1 MGIVYPKLMSKNSQ
15 MKTLMINKNFKEI
28 SDGQVQAFLDESMD
42 EADTD
47 TLVSN
52 ILVQIVGLHQYS
64 LRVRWATM
72 RVIFCLWLISII
84 F

>member
-1 MGIVYPKLMSKNSQ
+1 

-64 LRVRWATM
+64 LRVR
-72 RVIFCLWLISII
+72 
-84 F
+84 